1 MMIFFFPNI
10 LLLTIRFF
18 PAILFLSDKI
28 EENVD
33 TNLNFNKLSWFLS
46 IKLWFLSCEIDRR
59 WNIVS
64 DILLR
69 TKINDSPHYRDD
81 KLYKLPKLQKKK
93 RMFFLQI
100 TSACF
105 LTGIKHFML
114 KMKFKYAKKKMQITN
129 VCSLIRIPPLIKS
142 KHFKQIFST
151 IFSRT
156 SFWNNVHQV
165 R

>member
-1 MMIFFFPNI
+1 MLFFFQNI

-64 DILLR
+64 DILLM

-93 RMFFLQI
+93 WMFF
-100 TSACF
+100 
-105 LTGIKHFML
+105 
-114 KMKFKYAKKKMQITN
+114 
-129 VCSLIRIPPLIKS
+129 
-142 KHFKQIFST
+142 
-151 IFSRT
+151 
-156 SFWNNVHQV
+156 
-165 R
+165 